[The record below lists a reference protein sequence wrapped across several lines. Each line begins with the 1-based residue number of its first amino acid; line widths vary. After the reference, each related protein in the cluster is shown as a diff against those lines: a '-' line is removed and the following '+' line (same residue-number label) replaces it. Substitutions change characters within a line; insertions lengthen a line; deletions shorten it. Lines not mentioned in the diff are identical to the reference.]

1 MQRFIDTISETLGR
15 YLPSVI
21 GAALILLVGFIVAS
35 LLRAGFTRLL
45 NRIGVDARLKE
56 KTGSDPRLTPLLAS
70 ILFYLVVLYAA
81 VIALGVLGIEGVL
94 DPAKAMLAKTL
105 DIVPNAVAALLI
117 GLIGY
122 IVARIVSGAVRIA
135 LASTLDRIAPKAG
148 LGEDFK
154 PSGLL
159 STFVFVL
166 VLVPVLISALDA
178 LKIEAISQPAVRMLD
193 ELMAAVPNVIGALII
208 LGVAYVAG
216 RFVRGILVNIL
227 KNVGADN
234 FAEKTGGARL
244 FGQQGFSV
252 AIGNLALFFILLAA
266 SLSAVETLNLQQLS
280 SVLRNLLVFSGEVAV
295 GLLVIAVGSWLANIA
310 YTRLNKDGKSST
322 LASIARIIILGFVL
336 ALGLRAM
343 GIGDEIVNLAFGLT
357 LGAIAVAVALS
368 FGLGGREAAGR
379 QMEHWLGKWRTG
391 NDR

>member
-1 MQRFIDTISETLGR
+1 MQRFTDTISDTLGR
-15 YLPSVI
+15 YVPNVI
-21 GAALILLVGFIVAS
+21 GAALILLLGFIVAS
-35 LLRAGFTRLL
+35 LLRSGFTRLL
-45 NRIGVDARLKE
+45 NRVGVDTRLKE
-56 KTGSDPRLTPLLAS
+56 KTGSDPKLVPLLAS

-105 DIVPNAVAALLI
+105 EMVPHVVAALLI
-117 GLIGY
+117 GIIGY
-122 IVARIVSGAVRIA
+122 IVARIVSGAVRLA
-135 LASTLDRIAPKAG
+135 LSSTLDRIAPKAG
-148 LGEDFK
+148 LGDDFK

-159 STFVFVL
+159 STLVFVL

-178 LKIEAISQPAVRMLD
+178 LKVEAISGPAIRMLD
-193 ELMAAVPNVIGALII
+193 ELMAAVPNVMGALII
-208 LGVAYVAG
+208 LGVAYVMG

-227 KNVGADN
+227 KNVGADD

-266 SLSAVETLNLQQLS
+266 SLSAVETLNLEQLS

-295 GLLVIAVGSWLANIA
+295 GLLVIAVGAWLANIA
-310 YTRLNKDGKSST
+310 YTRLNKDGKPST
-322 LASIARIIILGFVL
+322 LASIARIVILGFVL

-343 GIGDEIVNLAFGLT
+343 GIGDDIVNLAFGLT
-357 LGAIAVAVALS
+357 LGAVAVAVALS

-379 QMEHWLGKWRTG
+379 QMEHWLAKWRNTSE
-391 NDR
+391 R